1 MTKRGAGLCLPVLL
15 ILSGLLA
22 GCSGGGSADGF
33 RPILQATSGQE
44 RYEEI
49 KRYGRKKMYLLQRLR
64 EIRDEVLAEVGEG
77 WRATILAA
85 FDESIAN
92 AAARNDEFSV
102 KALQQSREK
111 IVQFSEGEWIEFY
124 KTDEY
129 KHNTIHEFPMGD
141 VTFAQGQ
148 RWARVAP
155 GLYSCLVDPQLQK
168 YSMVHSVKIPRLA
181 DNVMTIRLPVKFGD
195 RGYGWENSPC
205 NLVVYEHAVQFVYKF
220 FEGEI
225 SREEFDAAAEEVVVM
240 GYNDRTINQIYQELD
255 DESLTNAEKRT
266 IYTRAALVRENPKA
280 QIKREFN
287 GKVYTFKYDNHDGYL
302 IIEFT
307 LDHQEIPE

>member
-33 RPILQATSGQE
+33 RPIPQATSGQE

-111 IVQFSEGEWIEFY
+111 IVQFSEGE
-124 KTDEY
+124 
-129 KHNTIHEFPMGD
+129 
-141 VTFAQGQ
+141 
-148 RWARVAP
+148 
-155 GLYSCLVDPQLQK
+155 
-168 YSMVHSVKIPRLA
+168 
-181 DNVMTIRLPVKFGD
+181 
-195 RGYGWENSPC
+195 
-205 NLVVYEHAVQFVYKF
+205 
-220 FEGEI
+220 
-225 SREEFDAAAEEVVVM
+225 
-240 GYNDRTINQIYQELD
+240 
-255 DESLTNAEKRT
+255 
-266 IYTRAALVRENPKA
+266 
-280 QIKREFN
+280 
-287 GKVYTFKYDNHDGYL
+287 
-302 IIEFT
+302 
-307 LDHQEIPE
+307 

>member
-1 MTKRGAGLCLPVLL
+1 MV
-15 ILSGLLA
+15 SGR
-22 GCSGGGSADGF
+22 S
-33 RPILQATSGQE
+33 QATSGQE

-49 KRYGRKKMYLLQRLR
+49 SGTAGKDVPAAEAE

-181 DNVMTIRLPVKFGD
+181 DNVMTIRL
-195 RGYGWENSPC
+195 R
-205 NLVVYEHAVQFVYKF
+205 
-220 FEGEI
+220 
-225 SREEFDAAAEEVVVM
+225 
-240 GYNDRTINQIYQELD
+240 
-255 DESLTNAEKRT
+255 
-266 IYTRAALVRENPKA
+266 
-280 QIKREFN
+280 
-287 GKVYTFKYDNHDGYL
+287 
-302 IIEFT
+302 
-307 LDHQEIPE
+307 